1 MISPL
6 AHIDPEAKIGKDV
19 TIHPFAFVSKN
30 VEIGDGC
37 EIYPFVSLLNGTRIG
52 EHTKIYN
59 GAIIG
64 AEPQDFRWKGES
76 SYCYIG
82 SNTKIRE
89 HAIIRRGLTPDSGTR
104 IGNEVFVMSECNI
117 GHDTHIDDKCVI
129 GNNVQIAGD
138 CKVASCTILSSGVIL
153 HADSE
158 VGQWV
163 MIKGGCRVSGNVP
176 PFVIMA
182 HNPVT
187 YFGVNAHVMRHC
199 DFNEN
204 AIDNVAKAYRHLYQ
218 CNTSVFNALKRI
230 ELDIDESP
238 ERDAIL
244 NFVRDHK
251 LDIVAMPKNST
262 MEE

>member
-89 HAIIRRGLTPDSGTR
+89 HAIIRRGLPPDSGTR

-163 MIKGGCRVSGNVP
+163 TIKGGC
-176 PFVIMA
+176 
-182 HNPVT
+182 
-187 YFGVNAHVMRHC
+187 
-199 DFNEN
+199 
-204 AIDNVAKAYRHLYQ
+204 
-218 CNTSVFNALKRI
+218 
-230 ELDIDESP
+230 
-238 ERDAIL
+238 
-244 NFVRDHK
+244 
-251 LDIVAMPKNST
+251 
-262 MEE
+262 